1 MKSLLIAL
9 LTALSPGLFAQSKAL
24 VEKAPQNYLV
34 ALKSD
39 NNGLSESAIFQ
50 VVKYQMFYPDQYNYK
65 IVGQL
70 IRLAN
75 NSRSAVIREKARL
88 AVAYIQHA
96 EWLSK
101 VEKKDYKNG
110 DEFFTLL
117 RDRNAANK

>member
-1 MKSLLIAL
+1 MKSFIIAL
-9 LTALSPGLFAQSKAL
+9 VAALSLGAFAQSKAV
-24 VEKAPQNYLV
+24 VEKAPQNYLM

-39 NNGLSESAIFQ
+39 NNGLIESAIFQ
-50 VVKYQMFYPDQYNYK
+50 VVKYQMFYPDQYNYE

-75 NSRSAVIREKARL
+75 NSRSETIREKARL

-101 VEKKDYKNG
+101 IQKKDYKSG
-110 DEFFTLL
+110 EELFMLL
-117 RDRNAANK
+117 QNQALRSH